1 MGAMACNNNH
11 GASGEAGRVLVV
23 LGATAS
29 GKTRLGVRLAAE
41 LDGEV
46 ISADSRQVYR
56 GLDLGAGK
64 DLDDYEVGGRRIP
77 CHLIDVVDLGQEFS
91 VFDYQKRF
99 YQVFEEL
106 TGRGVLPVVVGGTG
120 LYLEAVL
127 KGYRMAAVPEDPDL
141 RAELAG
147 MPHEALVARLIAA
160 KGKLHNTTD
169 LTERDRLIRAIEI
182 VEYSKGHEPA
192 PAPAMNPLILGTKWD
207 RAQLRQRIRERL
219 EQRLEAGMIEEVQD
233 LHDHGVPW
241 KRLERLGLEYRFI
254 AEFLQGKIQYRN
266 DLFQKLYSAICH
278 FAKRQDTWFRRMERN
293 GADIHWI
300 PQGRIDIAR
309 QAVSNTF
316 AP

>member
-182 VEYSKGHEPA
+182 VEYSKDHEPA

-300 PQGRIDIAR
+300 SQGRIDIAR